1 MTPATLQRFLSVSPR
16 MLCPT
21 ATFKHQQFSVNDIF
35 RDYFHLFML
44 VFSGWL
50 ECLHFCIK
58 SSTLWMQLLHISL
71 VRFQCIEQPTTEYR
85 VLERWGCWPFLRAS
99 IMNLQAR
106 HSSCWLVLQCNLLQ
120 EYAGSPQVLLNTLTV
135 QLFIYFFF
143 FGRGVFSGMTPLFLR
158 PCTYWSSLESPS
170 ITEIKQGI
178 LW

>member
-1 MTPATLQRFLSVSPR
+1 

-58 SSTLWMQLLHISL
+58 SSTLWMQLFHISL
-71 VRFQCIEQPTTEYR
+71 VCFQCIEQHTTEYR

-106 HSSCWLVLQCNLLQ
+106 HSSCNMLACIAVQSSTGVCRFSSGSIKHINSPTIYLLFL
-120 EYAGSPQVLLNTLTV
+120 G
-135 QLFIYFFF
+135 
-143 FGRGVFSGMTPLFLR
+143 GRGVFLEMTPLFLR
-158 PCTYWSSLESPS
+158 PCTYWSSLESSS

-178 LW
+178 SW